1 MVGEGDECRVVAG
14 RRAEEESVQGL
25 TVSVVVEVGG
35 QRGEQGLG
43 RVRLGDG
50 DTYEGARRV
59 RVVER
64 RAAAAR
70 SRAFALR

>member
-1 MVGEGDECRVVAG
+1 MVGEGDEGRVVAG
-14 RRAEEESVQGL
+14 RRAEEERVQELSVA
-25 TVSVVVEVGG
+25 VEMGG
-35 QRGEQGLG
+35 QGGEQGLG
-43 RVRLGDG
+43 RVRPGDG

-70 SRAFALR
+70 SRALALR